1 MDSFVIIKKQKKSY
15 ELSLRDNEINNLKR
29 CLDEG
34 KNVFLCGTAGCGKTF
49 ILKNVLDETNSVEIW
64 DEPMRKKDIYL
75 DTIKKSNMYAYI
87 EDYDSDYT
95 YV

>member
-49 ILKNVLDETNSVEIW
+49 ILKNVLDETNSVERYIFRH
-64 DEPMRKKDIYL
+64 DQKIKYVRIYRRL
-75 DTIKKSNMYAYI
+75 RFRLTYI
-87 EDYDSDYT
+87 
-95 YV
+95 

>member
-34 KNVFLCGTAGCGKTF
+34 KNIFLCGAAGCGKTF

-75 DTIKKSNMYAYI
+75 DTIKKSNMY
-87 EDYDSDYT
+87 
-95 YV
+95 